1 MSTTLSKCVECGST
15 NLTNILHTM
24 EHQENGKTLVIENI
38 PAIQCNSCKGIFLS
52 PQASKYI
59 DKQIAIFRTS

>member
-1 MSTTLSKCVECGST
+1 MSLTKCVECGST
-15 NLTNILHTM
+15 NLSNVFHII

-38 PAIQCNSCKGIFLS
+38 PAIQCNSCKEIFLS
-52 PQASKYI
+52 PRASKYI